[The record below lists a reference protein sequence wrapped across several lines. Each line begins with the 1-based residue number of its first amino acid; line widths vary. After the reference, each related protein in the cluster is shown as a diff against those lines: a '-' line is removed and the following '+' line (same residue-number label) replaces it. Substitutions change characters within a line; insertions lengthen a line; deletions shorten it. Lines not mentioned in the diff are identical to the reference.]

1 MKDQSGRRGEG
12 GEGGGDKESGRMNG
26 SDGENGEGGA
36 ESEQREEGAIGDGLG
51 AVHERSAGPM
61 FFMAWVFWGLAE
73 VLFMRYTRA

>member
-1 MKDQSGRRGEG
+1 MKDQGSGSGEG
-12 GEGGGDKESGRMNG
+12 GEGGRDEESGRMNG

-36 ESEQREEGAIGDGLG
+36 ESEQGEEGAIGDRLG

-61 FFMAWVFWGLAE
+61 FFMACVFWGLAE